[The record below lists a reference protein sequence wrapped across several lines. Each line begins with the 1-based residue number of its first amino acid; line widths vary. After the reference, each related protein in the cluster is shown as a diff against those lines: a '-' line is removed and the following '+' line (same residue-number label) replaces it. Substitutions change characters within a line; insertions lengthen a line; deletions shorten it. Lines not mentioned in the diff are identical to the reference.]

1 LSHPLCE
8 CELLSVESGFH
19 EHRGEPAVCAVRP
32 AHVVVDSPVIEK
44 YPGLEDG
51 LEELAVTERGFG
63 MG

>member
-1 LSHPLCE
+1 
-8 CELLSVESGFH
+8 
-19 EHRGEPAVCAVRP
+19 VRP